1 VSHAFRG
8 HLRPVYP
15 TDTDPVS
22 AFVEPEHLSPE
33 LSLLV
38 AQTFQALA
46 DPTRARIVYALTRGE
61 LSVGELALLAGV
73 SPSATSH
80 HLKSLRDLRIVRFRR
95 DGNRIYYTVD
105 DTHVAA
111 LFSEALHH
119 LAHVIYS
126 LPDHPEDGADEDARA
141 S

>member
-1 VSHAFRG
+1 MVMSRVAR
-8 HLRPVYP
+8 HLRPLR
-15 TDTDPVS
+15 DGDPDPIE
-22 AFVEPEHLSPE
+22 AFVSPAELTPE

-61 LSVGELALLAGV
+61 RSVGDLAALVGV

-95 DGNRIYYTVD
+95 AGNRIFYAVD
-105 DTHVAA
+105 DAHVAA
-111 LFSEALHH
+111 LFREALHH
-119 LAHVIYS
+119 LAHVVYA
-126 LPDHPEDGADEDARA
+126 LPDHPDDPPA
-141 S
+141 

>member
-1 VSHAFRG
+1 MG
-8 HLRPVYP
+8 VY
-15 TDTDPVS
+15 TLSQLTTTQ
-22 AFVEPEHLSPE
+22 VEAMIAPEQLTPE

-61 LSVGELALLAGV
+61 HSVGEIAAIAQV

-80 HLKSLRDLRIVRFRR
+80 HLKSLRDLRIVRSRR

-105 DTHVAA
+105 DAHVSA
-111 LFSEALHH
+111 LFAEALHH
-119 LAHVIYS
+119 LAHVAYG
-126 LPDHPEDGADEDARA
+126 LPDHPDATE
-141 S
+141 